1 MIAMQRIV
9 IIAIITCISLIV
21 NVVFIV
27 ITSHPSL
34 AGNTLH
40 ALDLIETILA
50 IILLMNEIKVRLKL
64 VLCAEWRS
72 DHQ

>member
-50 IILLMNEIKVRLKL
+50 IINEWNKGSIEVGFVCRMEK
-64 VLCAEWRS
+64 
-72 DHQ
+72 

>member
-1 MIAMQRIV
+1 MIVVQRIV
-9 IIAIITCISLIV
+9 IITIITCILLLSLIV
-21 NVVFIV
+21 TVVFIV

-50 IILLMNEIKVRLKL
+50 MINE
-64 VLCAEWRS
+64 
-72 DHQ
+72 